1 MMAKSTWAAI
11 LVLAGERPLGWARQ
25 QLVELAGQSP
35 RPYIIA
41 ADGGAAYL
49 AESDIQ
55 PDLIIGDSDS
65 IPEGLFPDVPREA
78 LPTAKNFTDGE
89 AAFAYLFEHCC
100 QGRIAVFAALGGR
113 LDHLLANIFLPL
125 QWPDQAPRLTIFS
138 DDCEAVYSLC
148 HAEISGCP
156 GDTLSIIPITP
167 EVKGITL
174 TNLAYDL
181 NDYDLISGSSRC
193 ISNVMLEN
201 QAIVD
206 HRQGLALIIHYIN
219 EVNAK
224 ISDK

>member
-1 MMAKSTWAAI
+1 M
-11 LVLAGERPLGWARQ
+11 
-25 QLVELAGQSP
+25 
-35 RPYIIA
+35 
-41 ADGGAAYL
+41 

-89 AAFAYLFEHCC
+89 AALPICSSTVVKEDSCLCSF
-100 QGRIAVFAALGGR
+100 GGR
-113 LDHLLANIFLPL
+113 LDHLLANVFLPL

-181 NDYDLISGSSRC
+181 NDYDLISGSSPLHKQCHAGKSGHCRPSPGLGADHSLYKRSEC
-193 ISNVMLEN
+193 EN
-201 QAIVD
+201 
-206 HRQGLALIIHYIN
+206 
-219 EVNAK
+219 K
-224 ISDK
+224 